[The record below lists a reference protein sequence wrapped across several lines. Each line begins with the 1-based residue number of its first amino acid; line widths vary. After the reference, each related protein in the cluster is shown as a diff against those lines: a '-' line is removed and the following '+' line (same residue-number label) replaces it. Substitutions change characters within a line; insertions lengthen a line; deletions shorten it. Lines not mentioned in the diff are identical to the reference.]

1 MPVRRELRLADL
13 ATSNVNWRARRW
25 HATKVASSNSQE
37 LLPEMGCVSLHRFD
51 LKRCEALPPP
61 QCPGHTNVFSIE
73 FDEGERH
80 SLSSW
85 TDAIVSRCVLANP
98 PAPLAFIAGSF
109 TWSCAAGWRSKEA
122 ADVRVKG
129 PKRKLRAFLIF
140 DL

>member
-1 MPVRRELRLADL
+1 VP
-13 ATSNVNWRARRW
+13 RAHER
-25 HATKVASSNSQE
+25 
-37 LLPEMGCVSLHRFD
+37 
-51 LKRCEALPPP
+51 
-61 QCPGHTNVFSIE
+61 FSIE

-85 TDAIVSRCVLANP
+85 TARHCIEVRAGESTSA
-98 PAPLAFIAGSF
+98 LAFIAGSL
-109 TWSCAAGWRSKEA
+109 TGSCAAGWRSKEA